1 MQAHPPQAQAGE
13 EALLTHDLE
22 LEDQESLEIGWR
34 IAKINRDTSTCSP
47 IN

>member
-22 LEDQESLEIGWR
+22 DQESLEIGWR
-34 IAKINRDTSTCSP
+34 IAKINRDSTCSP
-47 IN
+47 IS